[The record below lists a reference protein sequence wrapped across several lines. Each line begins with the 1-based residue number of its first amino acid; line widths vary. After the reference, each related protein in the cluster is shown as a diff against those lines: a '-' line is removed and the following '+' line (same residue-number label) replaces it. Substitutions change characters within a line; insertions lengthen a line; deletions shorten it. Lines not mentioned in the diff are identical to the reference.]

1 MRNRYPRTAEATK
14 SFAGT
19 TSGDEIACHCP
30 DFPATLPSMAKT
42 DSSAVALDDISK
54 SIIEQLQKDG
64 RAPYAAIGKA
74 VGLSEAAVRQRVQ
87 RMLDAGVVQVVAV
100 SNPLHLGF
108 NRAAMIGLKVEGS
121 METVAEQIAAMPE
134 IDYVVV
140 TAGSFDLLCEVVC
153 ESDEQLLEILQNQI
167 RAIPG
172 VRSSETFVYL
182 KLLKQTY
189 QWGTR

>member
-1 MRNRYPRTAEATK
+1 MEA
-14 SFAGT
+14 
-19 TSGDEIACHCP
+19 
-30 DFPATLPSMAKT
+30 
-42 DSSAVALDDISK
+42 
-54 SIIEQLQKDG
+54 
-64 RAPYAAIGKA
+64 
-74 VGLSEAAVRQRVQ
+74 
-87 RMLDAGVVQVVAV
+87 
-100 SNPLHLGF
+100 
-108 NRAAMIGLKVEGS
+108 
-121 METVAEQIAAMPE
+121 VAEQIAGMPE

-153 ESDEQLLEILQNQI
+153 ESDEQLLEILQNRI